1 MATLSV
7 LYFFDVKE
15 DQEQVFIENWIKLT
29 ALIYEY
35 QGSLGSRLHKTEDGR
50 YYRYAMWPNKELW
63 EQDWSNMPHEA
74 NKYSDAMSGA
84 CATPFDRKP
93 WIDGG
98 YAYCRYGTGNQRQAL
113 AEPIEDRIFFA
124 GEACSLDEPGTAHG
138 AWLSGGKAI
147 EQIAELQS

>member
-15 DQEQVFIENWIKLT
+15 DQEQVFIENWTNLT

-50 YYRYAMWPNKELW
+50 YCGYAMWPNKELL

-74 NKYSDAMSGA
+74 ENYSDAMSGA
-84 CATPFDRKP
+84 CASIKTLETMSVLVDLIWEETYKP
-93 WIDGG
+93 
-98 YAYCRYGTGNQRQAL
+98 
-113 AEPIEDRIFFA
+113 
-124 GEACSLDEPGTAHG
+124 
-138 AWLSGGKAI
+138 
-147 EQIAELQS
+147 